1 MLLEVEGLS
10 VRFGASAAVADVSLA
25 LARGERFGIIGE
37 SGSGKTLT
45 ALAITGLLPE
55 GAAMDGSIKLDG
67 APLPRSEREMARLRG
82 RRIGMVFQEPM
93 TALNPLM
100 RIGSQI
106 AEAIALNPGG
116 MTDSA
121 VPQLLAEVGLTE
133 RQGERFAHQLSG
145 GQRQRAM
152 IAMALAGQP
161 DILIADEPTSAL
173 DLVTQRRVLDL
184 IAEICAR
191 RHMALLFISHD
202 LKAVAALCSRVLVMH
217 EGRVVE
223 SGPVEAVFGAPREAY
238 TQRLV
243 AASRLDLPALARA
256 PIGQTLLQVGDV
268 TRSYRQGGGLWWRR
282 MPVRAVNGVSLS
294 VGAGE
299 CLALVG
305 PSGCGKTTLA
315 KIIVGL
321 DSASSGQVVLGGQ
334 SYRGKDLPKAL
345 RRDLSLVFQ
354 DPFGSFNPRLTLGAS
369 LAEPLRLEPGLS
381 RATVVARVV
390 EAIEAVGLDAAML
403 ARYPH
408 EFSGGQRQRLAIAR
422 ALVTRPKLVVLD
434 EPVSAL
440 DMSVRGEVL
449 ALLAQLQARFGLTY
463 LLISHDLD
471 MVAAMADRV
480 LVMEAGKIVEEGKP
494 AQIFAQPQHPLTRAL
509 VAARLPEIGRP
520 EQAASR
526 PLPPSP

>member
-1 MLLEVEGLS
+1 MLLEVENLS
-10 VRFGASAAVADVSLA
+10 VRFGGQAAVADVSLV
-25 LARGERFGIIGE
+25 LQRGERFGIIGE

-55 GAAMDGSIKLDG
+55 GAEMGGTVRLGG
-67 APLPRSEREMARLRG
+67 APLPPSEREMARLRG
-82 RRIGMVFQEPM
+82 KRIGMVFQEPM

-100 RIGSQI
+100 RIGAQI
-106 AEAIALNPGG
+106 AEAIALNRDGVNDG
-116 MTDSA
+116 D
-121 VPQLLAEVGLTE
+121 VPQLLAEVGLTAAH
-133 RQGERFAHQLSG
+133 GERFAHQLSG

-173 DLVTQRRVLDL
+173 DLVTQRVVLDL
-184 IAEICAR
+184 IAAICER

-217 EGRVVE
+217 DGSLVE
-223 SGPVEAVFGAPREAY
+223 TGPAEAVFGAPREAY

-243 AASRLDLPALARA
+243 AASRLELPAIERA
-256 PIGQTLLQVGDV
+256 PIGGTLLAVSEV
-268 TRSYRQGGGLWWRR
+268 SRIYRQGGALWWRHQKL
-282 MPVRAVNGVSLS
+282 RAVDGVSFE
-294 VGAGE
+294 VKAGE

-321 DSASSGQVVLGGQ
+321 DSASRGQIALSGQA
-334 SYRGKDLPKAL
+334 YRGKDLPKAL
-345 RRDLSLVFQ
+345 RRDVSLVFQ

-369 LAEPLRLEPGLS
+369 LAEPLRLAPGLS
-381 RATVVARVV
+381 LQARSERVV

-403 ARYPH
+403 GRYPH

-480 LVMEAGKIVEEGKP
+480 LVMEAGKIVEQGRPE
-494 AQIFAQPQHPLTRAL
+494 QLFANPRHPLTKAL
-509 VAARLPEIGRP
+509 VGARLPEIG
-520 EQAASR
+520 QSQID
-526 PLPPSP
+526 

>member
-10 VRFGASAAVADVSLA
+10 VRFGAIAAVADVSLV

-55 GAAMDGSIKLDG
+55 GAMMGGSIALDG
-67 APLPRSEREMARLRG
+67 TPLPHDERAMAQLRG
-82 RRIGMVFQEPM
+82 KRIGMVFQEPM

-100 RIGSQI
+100 RIKAQI
-106 AEAIALNPGG
+106 AEAIALNADG
-116 MTDSA
+116 MADSA

-133 RQGERFAHQLSG
+133 AHGERFAHQLSG

-161 DILIADEPTSAL
+161 DLLIADEPTSAL

-184 IAEICAR
+184 IAAICAR

-217 EGRVVE
+217 EGKVVE
-223 SGPVEAVFGAPREAY
+223 SGPAEAVFGAPREAY

-243 AASRLDLPALARA
+243 AASRLALP
-256 PIGQTLLQVGDV
+256 DV
-268 TRSYRQGGGLWWRR
+268 TRAPMGEAPLTVKDVTRHYRQGGGMRWRHQK
-282 MPVRAVNGVSLS
+282 VRAVDGVSLD
-294 VGAGE
+294 VRAGE

-321 DSASSGQVVLGGQ
+321 DSASRGEVAISGQ
-334 SYRGKDLPKAL
+334 SYRGKDLPKTL
-345 RRDLSLVFQ
+345 RRDVSLVFQ

-369 LAEPLRLEPGLS
+369 LAEPLRLEPGLD
-381 RATVVARVV
+381 RAVVLARLS
-390 EAIEAVGLDAAML
+390 EAIEAVGLDATML
-403 ARYPH
+403 ERYPH

-480 LVMEAGKIVEEGKP
+480 LVMEAGRIVEEGRP
-494 AQIFAQPQHPLTRAL
+494 AHLFAAPQHQLTRDL
-509 VAARLPEIGRP
+509 VAARQPEIG
-520 EQAASR
+520 QAAA
-526 PLPPSP
+526 P

>member
-10 VRFGASAAVADVSLA
+10 VRFGAHAAVADISLA

-55 GAAMDGSIKLDG
+55 GAEMGGSVRLDG
-67 APLPRSEREMARLRG
+67 KPLPHSERAMARLRG

-100 RIGSQI
+100 RVKAQI
-106 AEAIALNPGG
+106 AEAIALNPSG
-116 MTDSA
+116 MTDSD

-173 DLVTQRRVLDL
+173 DLVTQRVVLDL
-184 IAEICAR
+184 IAAICDR

-223 SGPVEAVFGAPREAY
+223 TGSAAAVFGAPREAY
-238 TQRLV
+238 TQQLV
-243 AASRLDLPALARA
+243 AASRLELPAVTRA
-256 PIGQTLLQVGDV
+256 SIGETLLRVEGV
-268 TRSYRQGGGLWWRR
+268 TRSYRQGGGLWWRHQ
-282 MPVRAVNGVSLS
+282 PVHAVDDARFSI
-294 VGAGE
+294 GAGE

-321 DSASSGQVVLGGQ
+321 DSASSGQVVLSGQ
-334 SYRGKDLPKAL
+334 SYRGKDLPKGL
-345 RRDLSLVFQ
+345 RRDVSLVFQ

-381 RATVVARVV
+381 RDAVVARVV

-449 ALLAQLQARFGLTY
+449 ALLARLQAQFGLTY

-480 LVMEAGKIVEEGKP
+480 LVMEAGRIVEEGAP
-494 AQIFAQPQHPLTRAL
+494 AQLFARPQHRLTRDL
-509 VAARLPEIGRP
+509 VAARLPAIGQVATAR
-520 EQAASR
+520 
-526 PLPPSP
+526 